1 MNNLDEINFDDEIVK
16 EGVCYRK
23 IIIPP
28 TFRIHIH
35 NARNLSRIGLL
46 HSKPSPYAKVKWNK
60 DEIGRTD
67 VFKKTT
73 EPHFKTDFD
82 GIMNK
87 DMKLNDM
94 LLEVEIWD
102 LEERL
107 NKARNK
113 HRFLGRATLSG
124 PELFYLN
131 GLHGTATERRRERR
145 ASILTEKNDEESK
158 KALLKLQ
165 KSIEEDDDIDFEVDD
180 ISDDGKNTSMSV
192 ELLMADDLDLDG
204 DAQNLVGGR
213 VEISGFMDKER
224 VKWIEDEDEPDM
236 NIFADKIQQ
245 DDLMAV
251 TTDDH
256 TATSGTSGELTTA
269 LKGGVPSGVTDML
282 EIIVYAAKG
291 LARAD
296 LFRASNP
303 FVQVTIND
311 RLVGSTEMQIQTTNP
326 RWDHERIILP
336 VMRGLKA
343 RAVKIKV
350 EVFSENLRTDELSF
364 LGQVEFKNEEIV
376 KLLGGRCSKHEHL
389 GNNREDGKGSIR
401 SLPSWYK
408 LNTSMSRTLM
418 QNKLVQGEIML
429 SGSYRPDSFH
439 LENVTLSDDH
449 IATNDANTGVDK
461 SSGFKMQSIKES
473 DFDDTTDG
481 TNTESDSLA
490 SSGFDTGSEAD
501 SDIIRMNTDG
511 VLSAAHTGKSTRRF
525 RLSTFKAPQQISMNL
540 HRFGTT
546 SSSAAATKT
555 TPTLTDTNSTI
566 DGTVKGADSSLRANI
581 SENRI
586 ALYISAAWGLMD
598 RCQDVFCN
606 IRLDGHTV
614 ARTPV
619 IKTLESNARRYS
631 ISMQMTMRRQF
642 TFDYRAVFPID
653 WDENTNKPFFNVIEV
668 SLYGSMPNILN
679 PVFLGCAL
687 LTVSDVMKLQELH
700 DREHDIIDLQETDF
714 LDHQPYVTGT
724 GKLAIRAR
732 YQKCEFSPDTD
743 LALATIDVS
752 ILEANGLEL
761 KQRFKEI
768 WRHERAM
775 RTRSNVNTTSTID
788 NTTGSNDITTTSAL
802 STTNTDDDFREFE
815 VQQSKKVWAYVIW
828 NGTAIGRHAVAVDVD
843 TPVSELNVP
852 NFRITV
858 PRDIDLVDCH
868 LHIELYLDRSFS
880 GVARGGLFLGRAE
893 LTGRFLEHYIGADA
907 ETQRTASRAGSRGGS
922 RGGRRRKP
930 DQWLELLASPYEEEE
945 VNERITGGVKIACH
959 YIPAD
964 NSVTDKPMQV
974 STEPEPE
981 PIPTLA
987 GEIKR
992 RQSILGMKDTSMLLA
1007 TQQKEMD
1014 PGVKLVVTITGAK
1027 NLSKPSKFGRTN
1039 AMVRL
1044 VWNGVPVASTGFVK
1058 DNNNP
1063 VWPECESF
1071 HLRVPRGWHLA
1082 ECTLTL
1088 QIHDQLRSYESSKY
1102 VGEVTI
1108 SHEDLQTLIKK
1119 TRSAVTGVS
1128 ASFPYDIKCKR
1139 TVTVEDKKGKKK
1151 DVSRLELMG
1160 QILINANLMSVSN
1173 DRGMLNR
1180 HIRKS
1185 VIEAGDLLHVSKET
1199 SRGKDTGNLHGL
1211 EPADIDQTQSGR
1223 DRRKSKAMNKMSKNR
1238 GKQDNRAASHVP
1250 FQSIPFSDMGSG
1262 TERKPDSE
1270 SHDFIPHQQHERV
1283 SPAKKSGTFIVPAA
1297 NVPQYTA
1304 PPSHDFEK
1312 AIDPESGRW
1321 YYYDKISGQTTWDVP
1336 PGDIVLPLTEKQTK
1350 HQQEMREASARAFE
1364 RIHHIRTTVV
1374 AQNNIIMAAEENRRK
1389 AAEKDKK
1396 RKQERM
1402 VWHKAIIEGV
1412 ELKGEIN
1419 LSWQRFEYGI
1429 DPGVYTF
1436 EKDFPLRMRAL
1447 RLVGLGLTELPEEL
1461 FANLQNLEALVLSSN
1476 KLKYLPEN
1484 IARLTD
1490 LTELTLLNNE
1500 LEYLPKEIGFM
1511 CSLEKLELASNKLGY
1526 LPATFAALSKLDRID
1541 LESNLLKILP
1551 ENLESLF
1558 NCRTLNLNHNI
1569 LVRLP
1574 RCIGRMPS
1582 LTALSASTNAIQ
1594 YIPKEITTSKT
1605 LKAIRINNNMLT
1617 SLPYRIG
1624 DLKKLKELSVCYNDI
1639 HELPITFYMLG
1650 KLTMLRL
1657 EGNRISLPQEDIINR
1672 GAKAVVQWCRER
1684 FLHDEQARMR
1694 VIVNETQ
1701 LLMEEIVKLG
1711 PEFYDESLF
1720 RPPFDIENDTWFG
1733 LQFDYLLD
1741 ELIPE
1746 IKRRWREAAHNRKNH
1761 SKKKRSD
1768 HKEFPYSK
1776 QEVMWAWT
1784 QYSDAQGPVM
1794 RKQECW
1800 FPICSCV
1807 DDNGRRKPCVPPKHG
1822 FMCNRIA
1829 TLMKSNVVLKRQRQ
1843 ERLWNA
1849 FIDNGVQDA
1858 VRRAEKEATDYL
1870 DTSEG
1875 SLWLTQLS
1883 YEKAE
1888 EMISE
1893 SGAMR
1898 ALKWRDRLAESKKN
1912 KIIRRYARL
1921 KARVEKVRD
1930 KKMQGLKADLEKVKS
1945 ELQTAPPGYIRKT
1958 LESRR
1963 DFLSLTM
1970 STLQENLHLKRL
1982 QESCDKEVETA
1993 EAEVFEVSSDE
2004 SSTDSE
2010 LDDEEDRLRKRNAR
2024 QKKLQDDLAA
2034 GGKKNKSEIDTLKKE
2049 IPALRPQH
2057 IFEQIYE
2064 AAVTEYK
2071 KLSSKMGS
2079 EKPAPVGSWRYS
2091 YRSKKK
2097 NLKKM
2102 MQSAIDIADSKLR
2115 QIAMK
2120 GSGNFD
2126 EKQKEMRYE
2135 LYHQYVEHAKTVARR
2150 KAEGEFKAMAKIR
2163 RGWSGAGMRESF
2175 AEWKFWVQ
2183 NKQRRRRR
2191 DLRYQW
2197 RRTYRA
2203 FMSGMESVT
2212 IAEAQVLLWTREND
2226 SFTDTPFWKHSLT
2239 GEITWD
2245 KPNIMMYLPTH
2256 FEVPSP
2262 PDPLPPDVSL
2272 EDSDSEKE
2280 RMAAK
2285 AKGIEIKKKGK
2296 VIPDK
2301 IRSPDSKAPHDEDAS
2316 GSDADDESDEQNT
2329 ADDSDE
2335 ESSSSD
2341 DDSTLETATE
2351 RNTIESSLN
2360 YNSIATSNLDGTN
2373 SITNTNTNT
2382 NDTVGNDLVKAAMG
2396 TGGSQID
2403 TTRTSGSKSN
2413 AGGGTSPNSTT
2424 SKGSKLTKVGTGVFN
2439 EWGDEVM
2446 EYKAEEHVNAN
2457 IADEQLIR
2465 DGIRG
2470 IKDWGLIGDA
2480 KIANDNGQLDQFN
2493 DDQSTMSHMSH
2504 GTNDTIGMR
2513 RTHKTHHE
2521 VVTSFT
2527 YGPDSIRASD
2537 LKRNALARQPIFQEE
2552 NYGTGKEYTGLPK
2565 EVEDKLVAAKT
2576 YMLTEEY
2583 KELVVTMPDVDKTDL
2598 DVLKEQK
2605 IDNTEK
2611 EFLVAHAAITKKRA
2625 KFSKARHD
2633 TYMKQVTRN
2642 KTRTFEENQARKRKV
2657 VVEKEKYVK
2666 PSMKELLEIAGGN
2679 EHIINDSSEEAMKV
2693 RNLLAARALKAKA
2706 RLRDRAV
2713 DAGLTKPKAFDF
2725 WGKYIAPIWREDY
2738 ISSSDEEDDHEAAKQ
2753 AIMEAKKKSQE
2764 AAKSLANKW
2773 KSKHSEGG
2781 TD

>member
-1 MNNLDEINFDDEIVK
+1 MKNLEEINLNDEIIKD
-16 EGVCYRK
+16 GVCYRK

-28 TFRIHIH
+28 TFRIHVH
-35 NARNLSRIGLL
+35 NARGLSRIGLL
-46 HSKPSPYAKVKWNK
+46 HSKPSPYAKAKWNK
-60 DEIGRTD
+60 DEIGRSE

-73 EPHFKTDFD
+73 EPRFEMDFD
-82 GIMNK
+82 GIMNN

-94 LLEVEIWD
+94 LLEVEVWD

-131 GLHGTATERRRERR
+131 GLHTTATERRRERR
-145 ASILTEKNDEESK
+145 ASVLIEKDDEESK
-158 KALLKLQ
+158 EALLKLQ
-165 KSIEEDDDIDFEVDD
+165 KAIQEDDDIDFEADD

-192 ELLMADDLDLDG
+192 ELMMADDLDLDG

-224 VKWIEDEDEPDM
+224 IKWIEDEDEEDL
-236 NIFADKIQQ
+236 NIFADKMKQ

-256 TATSGTSGELTTA
+256 TASTGTSEGLIEA

-282 EIIVYAAKG
+282 EIVVYAAKG

-343 RAVKIKV
+343 RSVKIKI
-350 EVFSENLRTDELSF
+350 EIFSENLRTDELSF
-364 LGQVEFKNEEIV
+364 LGEVEFKNEEVV

-401 SLPSWYK
+401 SLPSWHK
-408 LNTSMSRTLM
+408 LKTSMSRTLI

-439 LENVTLSDDH
+439 LEDVTLSDDH
-449 IATNDANTGVDK
+449 IASDMNATN
-461 SSGFKMQSIKES
+461 SGGGRSPGLKMQSIKES
-473 DFDDTTDG
+473 DYDDTIDG

-490 SSGFDTGSEAD
+490 STGIDDGSEAD
-501 SDIIRMNTDG
+501 SDIIRMNADG
-511 VLSAAHTGKSTRRF
+511 VLSAANAGKNTRRF

-540 HRFGTT
+540 HRFGTN
-546 SSSAAATKT
+546 SSNAAATNT
-555 TPTLTDTNSTI
+555 TTTLTDTDTNTSINGI
-566 DGTVKGADSSLRANI
+566 DGTIKGFDPSLRANI

-586 ALYISAAWGLMD
+586 ALYISAAWGLID

-606 IRLDGHTV
+606 VRLDGHTV

-619 IKTLESNARRYS
+619 VKTLESNARRYS

-642 TFDYRAVFPID
+642 TFDYRAVFPVD
-653 WDENTNKPFFNVIEV
+653 WDDITDKPFFNVIEV

-679 PVFLGCAL
+679 PVFLGCTL
-687 LTVSDVMKLQELH
+687 LSVSDLMKLQNLH
-700 DREHDIIDLQETDF
+700 DREHDIMDLQETDF

-724 GKLAIRAR
+724 GKLAVRAK

-761 KQRFKEI
+761 RQRFKEI
-768 WRHERAM
+768 WRHEKAL
-775 RTRSNVNTTSTID
+775 RTRSNMNAANNTNTNTDVNTTST
-788 NTTGSNDITTTSAL
+788 NDATSSSTL
-802 STTNTDDDFREFE
+802 SITNTEDDFQEFE
-815 VQQSKKVWAYVIW
+815 SQQSRKVWAYVIW
-828 NGTAIGRHAVAVDVD
+828 NGNAIGRHEVAVDVD
-843 TPVSELNVP
+843 TPVSELDIP
-852 NFRITV
+852 NFRVTV
-858 PRDIDLVDCH
+858 PRDMDLTDCR
-868 LHIELYLDRSFS
+868 LHIELYLDRPFS
-880 GVARGGLFLGRAE
+880 GVARGGFYLGRAE
-893 LTGRFLEHYIGADA
+893 LTGRFLERYVGADA
-907 ETQRTASRAGSRGGS
+907 ESQRATSRASS
-922 RGGRRRKP
+922 RGGRRRTP
-930 DQWLELLASPYEEEE
+930 DQWLELFPSPYEEEE
-945 VNERITGGVKIACH
+945 VNERITGGIKIACN

-964 NSVTDKPMQV
+964 NSVVDKSMQV
-974 STEPEPE
+974 SVEPEPE
-981 PIPTLA
+981 PVPTLA

-992 RQSILGMKDTSMLLA
+992 RQSILGMFDTKALA
-1007 TQQKEMD
+1007 ASREEEID
-1014 PGVKLVVTITGAK
+1014 PGVKLIVTIIGAK
-1027 NLSKPSKFGRTN
+1027 HLSKPSKFGRTN

-1044 VWNGVPVASTGFVK
+1044 VWNGVPIATTGFVK

-1063 VWPECESF
+1063 VWPDCESF

-1088 QIHDQLRSYESSKY
+1088 QIYDQLRSYDASKY

-1108 SHEDLQTLIKK
+1108 THEELQKLIKK
-1119 TRSAVTGVS
+1119 TRSAVTGVVP
-1128 ASFPYDIKCKR
+1128 SFPYDVKCTK

-1160 QILINANLMSVSN
+1160 QVMVNANLMSVSN

-1185 VIEAGDLLHVSKET
+1185 VIEAGDLLHVSKEA
-1199 SRGKDTGNLHGL
+1199 SRGKDTGNLDGL
-1211 EPADIDQTQSGR
+1211 EPADIGQVESKR
-1223 DRRKSKAMNKMSKNR
+1223 ERRKSKAINKK
-1238 GKQDNRAASHVP
+1238 GKKAGKEEHIAASHVP
-1250 FQSIPFSDMGSG
+1250 FQSVPFSGTSTGGSG
-1262 TERKPDSE
+1262 TGTGREPDSV
-1270 SHDFIPHQQHERV
+1270 SRAIVPHQHYHHQT
-1283 SPAKKSGTFIVPAA
+1283 SSAKKSGTFIVPAA

-1304 PPSHDFEK
+1304 PPTHDFEK

-1336 PGDIVLPLTEKQTK
+1336 PGDIIQPLTEKQIK
-1350 HQQEMREASARAFE
+1350 HQQEMREASARALE

-1396 RKQERM
+1396 KKQERM
-1402 VWHKAIIEGV
+1402 IWHKAIIEGV

-1419 LSWQRFEYGI
+1419 LSWQKFEYGI
-1429 DPGVYTF
+1429 APGVYSF
-1436 EKDFPLRMRAL
+1436 EKDFPMRMRAL

-1605 LKAIRINNNMLT
+1605 LKVIRINNNML
-1617 SLPYRIG
+1617 SALPYRIG

-1657 EGNRISLPQEDIINR
+1657 EGNRISLPEEDIINR

-1701 LLMEEIVKLG
+1701 LLMTEVAKLG
-1711 PEFYDESLF
+1711 PGFYDESLF
-1720 RPPFDIENDTWFG
+1720 RPPFDVENDTWFG

-1746 IKRRWREAAHNRKNH
+1746 MKRRWRETAYKRKDN
-1761 SKKKRSD
+1761 KKSNN

-1800 FPICSCV
+1800 FTICSCV
-1807 DDNGRRKPCVPPKHG
+1807 DENGRRKPCVPPKHG

-1858 VRRAEKEATDYL
+1858 VRRAEKEAVDYL
-1870 DTSEG
+1870 ETSEG

-1888 EMISE
+1888 EMVSE
-1893 SGAMR
+1893 TGAMR
-1898 ALKWRDRLAESKKN
+1898 ALKWRDRLAETKKN
-1912 KIIRRYARL
+1912 KVIRRYARL
-1921 KARVEKVRD
+1921 KARVERVRD
-1930 KKMQGLKADLEKVKS
+1930 KKMQGLKSDLEKVKS
-1945 ELQTAPPGYIRKT
+1945 ELQSARQGYIRKT

-1963 DFLSLTM
+1963 DFISLSM

-1982 QESCDKEVETA
+1982 QEACDKEVEIV
-1993 EAEVFEVSSDE
+1993 EAEVFEISSDE

-2010 LDDEEDRLRKRNAR
+2010 LDDEEDRARKRNAR

-2034 GGKKNKSEIDTLKKE
+2034 GGNKNKSEIDTLKKE
-2049 IPALRPQH
+2049 IPALHPQH

-2064 AAVTEYK
+2064 TSVTEYK

-2079 EKPAPVGSWRYS
+2079 EKPAPIGSWRYS
-2091 YRSKKK
+2091 YRSRKKK
-2097 NLKKM
+2097 LKKV
-2102 MQSAIDIADSKLR
+2102 MQTAVDIADSKLR
-2115 QIAMK
+2115 QIVMK

-2126 EKQKEMRYE
+2126 ETQKEMRYE

-2163 RGWSGAGMRESF
+2163 RGWAGAGMRESF

-2197 RRTYRA
+2197 RRMYRA

-2212 IAEAQVLLWTREND
+2212 IAEAQVLLWSREND
-2226 SFTDTPFWKHSLT
+2226 SFTDTPFWRHSLT

-2245 KPNIMMYLPTH
+2245 KPNIMMYLPAH
-2256 FEVPSP
+2256 FEIPSP
-2262 PDPLPPDVSL
+2262 PDPLPPDVSID
-2272 EDSDSEKE
+2272 DSDDEKE

-2285 AKGIEIKKKGK
+2285 SKGIEFKPKGK

-2301 IRSPDSKAPHDEDAS
+2301 IRSPDSKAPRDNDD
-2316 GSDADDESDEQNT
+2316 SDADDESDEQNT
-2329 ADDSDE
+2329 ANRDDDSD
-2335 ESSSSD
+2335 SD
-2341 DDSTLETATE
+2341 GSTLETG
-2351 RNTIESSLN
+2351 TIDNSSLN
-2360 YNSIATSNLDGTN
+2360 NSVTTSNFEGT
-2373 SITNTNTNT
+2373 SVGG
-2382 NDTVGNDLVKAAMG
+2382 NDTMGNDFLKAAMG
-2396 TGGSQID
+2396 TGGSQLD
-2403 TTRTSGSKSN
+2403 TTRPSSSKN
-2413 AGGGTSPNSTT
+2413 NNGDGGSPNSTI
-2424 SKGSKLTKVGTGVFN
+2424 SKNSKLTKVGTGVYN

-2446 EYKAEEHVNAN
+2446 EYYAEEHINAN
-2457 IADEQLIR
+2457 IADEQLVR

-2470 IKDWGLIGDA
+2470 IKDWKLIGEA
-2480 KIANDNGQLDQFN
+2480 KIASDNGTLDQF
-2493 DDQSTMSHMSH
+2493 DDDHSTMSHISH
-2504 GTNDTIGMR
+2504 GTHNTR
-2513 RTHKTHHE
+2513 ETHHSHKSHHK

-2537 LKRNALARQPIFQEE
+2537 LNRNALARKPIFQEE
-2552 NYGTGKEYTGLPK
+2552 DYGTGKEYTGLPK

-2576 YMLTEEY
+2576 YMLTDEY
-2583 KELVVTMPDVDKTDL
+2583 KDLVEVMPDVDKTDL
-2598 DVLKEQK
+2598 DILKEQK
-2605 IDNTEK
+2605 IDSTEK
-2611 EFLVAHAAITKKRA
+2611 EYLLAHAAITKKRA
-2625 KFSKARHD
+2625 NFSKARHD
-2633 TYMKQVTRN
+2633 TYMRQITRN
-2642 KTRTFEENQARKRKV
+2642 KTRTFDENQARKKKV
-2657 VVEKEKYVK
+2657 VIEEKKYVK
-2666 PSMKELLEIAGGN
+2666 PSVKELLEIAGGD
-2679 EHIINDSSEEAMKV
+2679 EFIVNDSSEEAMKV
-2693 RNLLAARALKAKA
+2693 RNLLAARALKAKS
-2706 RLRDRAV
+2706 RIRERAV

-2725 WGKYIAPIWREDY
+2725 WGRYIAPIWREDY
-2738 ISSSDEEDDHEAAKQ
+2738 ISSSDEEDDHDAAKQ
-2753 AIMEAKKKSQE
+2753 AVMEAKKKNQD
-2764 AAKSLANKW
+2764 AAQSLANKW
-2773 KSKHSEGG
+2773 KSKHDEGG
-2781 TD
+2781 D